1 MSQYTKLYKSIITS
15 SVWQESKET
24 KLVWITLLALC
35 EKDGT
40 VNGAVP
46 GLAHIAGV
54 TIPECVRAI
63 GDLEKPDPYSRTKEH
78 EGRRIKTIEGGWL
91 VLNKEKYTYE
101 DADRRDYYK
110 EYNAQRAQVRTSK
123 HRVHTHKDKDK
134 DKDEEEETNSVADAT
149 AIEFDKARRA
159 FGGTKLGNKTEFTN
173 FQRHNDWQECLPL
186 LLPAV
191 KREIEHRAEL
201 KQMQV
206 QFIPQW
212 KNFRT
217 WINQRCWEQ
226 EFVET
231 KEESFGPTDERI
243 ESIMDGIYGKSG
255 NTKTE

>member
-134 DKDEEEETNSVADAT
+134 DKDEEKEREEGLRPIFSLQLCKDTGHLIGITD
-149 AIEFDKARRA
+149 DKCESFYNHYNAQGWLMGNGLKITDLQSALVKWRNNA
-159 FGGTKLGNKTEFTN
+159 YKFPAAKSGLGS
-173 FQRHNDWQECLPL
+173 QAA
-186 LLPAV
+186 LPAACLSCGKPGAMFAV
-191 KREIEHRAEL
+191 MGEGSYCGAECRTKYRSNRAVL
-201 KQMQV
+201 K
-206 QFIPQW
+206 
-212 KNFRT
+212 
-217 WINQRCWEQ
+217 
-226 EFVET
+226 T
-231 KEESFGPTDERI
+231 K
-243 ESIMDGIYGKSG
+243 
-255 NTKTE
+255 